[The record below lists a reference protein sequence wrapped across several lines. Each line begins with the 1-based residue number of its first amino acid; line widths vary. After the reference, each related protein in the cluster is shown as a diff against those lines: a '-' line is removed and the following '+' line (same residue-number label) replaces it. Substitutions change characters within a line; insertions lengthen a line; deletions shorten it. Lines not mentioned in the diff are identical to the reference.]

1 VRQAFAFAATGSGIG
16 MELFSL
22 LAWGP
27 EGWADE
33 LAAGTWLTV
42 RLALV
47 TLPFGLAIG
56 LLVAVAKT
64 SGERSL
70 EAAANVYT
78 TIFRG
83 LPELLTLFIVYY
95 GGQMLLQRIVG
106 LFSDTYV
113 EVNGFVAGM
122 VALGLVFSAFAS
134 EVFVSAFKGI
144 PAGQG
149 EAAQALG
156 MTRWQAFRLVTAP
169 QLIRLS
175 IGGLS
180 NLWLI
185 LLKETSLVSI
195 IALNDLLRNTNVAVG
210 STKQPLFFYSVALLI
225 YLVLSLISSKG
236 LGAVEDYVKR
246 GEVKRS

>member
-1 VRQAFAFAATGSGIG
+1 
-16 MELFSL
+16 MELLSL

-27 EGWADE
+27 TGWADE
-33 LAAGTWLTV
+33 LAEGTWLTV
-42 RLALV
+42 RLALA

-56 LLVAVAKT
+56 LLVALAKT
-64 SGERSL
+64 SGEYTL

-95 GGQMLLQRIVG
+95 GGQFLLQRVVG

-122 VALGLVFSAFAS
+122 VALGLVFSAYAS
-134 EVFVSAFKGI
+134 EVFASAFKGI

-149 EAAQALG
+149 EASKALG
-156 MTRWQAFRLVTAP
+156 MTRWQTFRLVTGP
-169 QLIRLS
+169 QLVRLS

-210 STKQPLFFYSVALLI
+210 GTKQPLFFYSVALMI
-225 YLVLSLISSKG
+225 YLVLSLISSRG
-236 LGAVEDYVKR
+236 LGAVESYVKR
-246 GEVKRS
+246 GEAGRT

>member
-1 VRQAFAFAATGSGIG
+1 
-16 MELFSL
+16 MEVLSQ
-22 LAWGP
+22 LAWGAN
-27 EGWADE
+27 GWADE

-42 RLALV
+42 RLALA

-56 LLVAVAKT
+56 LLVALAKA

-70 EAAANVYT
+70 EAAANIYT

-95 GGQMLLQRIVG
+95 GGQMALQRLVG
-106 LFSDTYV
+106 LFTDSYV

-122 VALGLVFSAFAS
+122 VALGLVFSAYAS
-134 EVFVSAFKGI
+134 EVFASAFKGI

-149 EAAQALG
+149 EAAKALG
-156 MTRWQAFRLVTAP
+156 MNRWQAFRLVTLP

-180 NLWLI
+180 NLWLV
-185 LLKETSLVSI
+185 LLKETSLVSV
-195 IALNDLLRNTNVAVG
+195 IALNDLLRMTNLAQG

-225 YLVLSLISSKG
+225 YLVLSLISSRG
-236 LGAVEDYVKR
+236 LGAIEDYVKR
-246 GEVKRS
+246 GEERRA

>member
-1 VRQAFAFAATGSGIG
+1 M
-16 MELFSL
+16 MELISQ

-27 EGWADE
+27 TGWGDE

-42 RLALV
+42 RLALT

-56 LLVAVAKT
+56 LLIALAKI

-70 EAAANVYT
+70 ETAANIYT

-95 GGQMLLQRIVG
+95 GGQILLQRLVG
-106 LFSDTYV
+106 VFSDVYV
-113 EVNGFVAGM
+113 EVNGFIAGM
-122 VALGLVFSAFAS
+122 VALGLVFSAFSS

-144 PAGQG
+144 PAGQP
-149 EAAQALG
+149 EAALALG
-156 MTRWQAFRLVTAP
+156 MTRWQAFRLVTLP

-185 LLKETSLVSI
+185 LLKETALVSV

-210 STKQPLFFYSVALLI
+210 STKQPLFFYTVALLI
-225 YLVLSLISSKG
+225 YLVLSLISSTG
-236 LGAVEDYVKR
+236 LGAIEAHVKR
-246 GEVKRS
+246 GEKRVA

>member
-1 VRQAFAFAATGSGIG
+1 MLDLITQ
-16 MELFSL
+16 

-27 EGWADE
+27 TGWGDE
-33 LAAGTWLTV
+33 LAAGTLMTV
-42 RLALV
+42 SLALA

-56 LLVAVAKT
+56 LLIAVAKT
-64 SGERSL
+64 SGDKSL
-70 EAAANVYT
+70 QTAANIYT

-83 LPELLTLFIVYY
+83 LPELLTLLIVYY
-95 GGQMLLQRIVG
+95 GGQIVLQQIFA
-106 LFSDTYV
+106 LFTDAYV

-122 VALGLVFSAFAS
+122 VALGLVFSAFSS
-134 EVFVSAFKGI
+134 EVFASAFKGI
-144 PAGQG
+144 PAGQP

-156 MTRWQAFRLVTAP
+156 MTRWQAFRLVTLP

-185 LLKETSLVSI
+185 LLKETSLVSV
-195 IALNDLLRNTNVAVG
+195 IALNDLLRHTNVAVG

-225 YLVLSLISSKG
+225 YLVLSLISAKG
-236 LGAVEDYVKR
+236 LGAVEAHVKR
-246 GEVKRS
+246 GEQRAA

>member
-1 VRQAFAFAATGSGIG
+1 MMDLITQ
-16 MELFSL
+16 

-27 EGWADE
+27 TGWGDE
-33 LAAGTWLTV
+33 LAAGALLTV
-42 RLALV
+42 SLALA

-64 SGERSL
+64 SGEKSL
-70 EAAANVYT
+70 QTAANIYT

-83 LPELLTLFIVYY
+83 LPELLTLLIVYY
-95 GGQMLLQRIVG
+95 GGQIVLQRIFA
-106 LFSDTYV
+106 LFTDAYV

-122 VALGLVFSAFAS
+122 VALGLVFSAFSS
-134 EVFVSAFKGI
+134 EVFASAFKGI
-144 PAGQG
+144 PAGQP

-156 MTRWQAFRLVTAP
+156 MTRWQAFRLITLP

-185 LLKETSLVSI
+185 LLKETSLVSV

-225 YLVLSLISSKG
+225 YLVLSLISAKG
-236 LGAVEDYVKR
+236 LGAVENHVKR
-246 GEVKRS
+246 GEQRIA

>member
-1 VRQAFAFAATGSGIG
+1 MDLISQ
-16 MELFSL
+16 

-27 EGWADE
+27 TGWGDE
-33 LAAGTWLTV
+33 LAQGTWLTV
-42 RLALV
+42 RLALA
-47 TLPFGLAIG
+47 TLPFGLVMG
-56 LLVAVAKT
+56 LLIALAKT
-64 SGERSL
+64 SGEKSL
-70 EAAANVYT
+70 VAAANVYT

-95 GGQMLLQRIVG
+95 GGQIALQKVVG
-106 LFSDTYV
+106 LFSDVYV

-122 VALGLVFSAFAS
+122 IALGLVFSAFSS
-134 EVFVSAFKGI
+134 EVFASAFKGI

-156 MTRWQAFRLVTAP
+156 MTRWQAFRLVTLP

-210 STKQPLFFYSVALLI
+210 STKQPLFFYTVALLV
-225 YLVLSLISSKG
+225 YLVLSLISAKG
-236 LGAVEDYVKR
+236 LGAVESHVKR
-246 GEVKRS
+246 GEQRVA

>member
-1 VRQAFAFAATGSGIG
+1 MMDLIAQ
-16 MELFSL
+16 

-27 EGWADE
+27 TGWGDE
-33 LAAGTWLTV
+33 LAAGTLLTV
-42 RLALV
+42 SLALA

-56 LLVAVAKT
+56 MVVALAKT
-64 SGERSL
+64 SGDSSL
-70 EAAANVYT
+70 QTAANIYT

-83 LPELLTLFIVYY
+83 LPELLTLLIVYY
-95 GGQMLLQRIVG
+95 GGQIVLQRIVA
-106 LFSDTYV
+106 LFTDTYV

-122 VALGLVFSAFAS
+122 VALGLVFSAFSS
-134 EVFVSAFKGI
+134 EVFASAFKGI
-144 PAGQG
+144 PAGQP

-156 MTRWQAFRLVTAP
+156 LTRWQAFRLVTLP

-185 LLKETSLVSI
+185 LLKETSLVSV

-225 YLVLSLISSKG
+225 YLVLSLISSRG
-236 LGAVEDYVKR
+236 LGAIEDHVKR
-246 GEVKRS
+246 GEQRVA

>member
-1 VRQAFAFAATGSGIG
+1 MT
-16 MELFSL
+16 ELFSL
-22 LAWGP
+22 LSWGST
-27 EGWADE
+27 GWGDE

-42 RLALV
+42 RLALA

-56 LLVAVAKT
+56 LIVALAKV

-70 EAAANVYT
+70 ETAANVYT

-95 GGQMLLQRIVG
+95 GGQIALQQIVG
-106 LFSDTYV
+106 LFSDVYV

-122 VALGLVFSAFAS
+122 VALGLVFSAFSS

-144 PAGQG
+144 PKGQG
-149 EAAQALG
+149 EAALALG
-156 MTRWQAFRLVTAP
+156 MTRWQAFYLVVLP

-185 LLKETSLVSI
+185 LLKETALVSV

-210 STKQPLFFYSVALLI
+210 STKEPLFFYTVALLI

-236 LGAVEDYVKR
+236 LGAIEAYVKR
-246 GEVKRS
+246 GEQRSS